1 MSILETVFKFSY
13 KSKLETEERA
23 KNLKSNI
30 GNGLGRLF
38 FQFLENVIKG
48 MEYVHTAHNNLRFGL
63 TSFVIGKDEHPSH
76 PEQLR
81 RYRRDERLL
90 EETWICPRVI
100 ILFPGKCLSV

>member
-1 MSILETVFKFSY
+1 MSILETVFKFSF

-48 MEYVHTAHNNLRFGL
+48 MEYVHITIYVLD
-63 TSFVIGKDEHPSH
+63 KHP
-76 PEQLR
+76 
-81 RYRRDERLL
+81 YRKGRAP
-90 EETWICPRVI
+90 IP
-100 ILFPGKCLSV
+100 P

>member
-48 MEYVHTAHNNLRFGL
+48 MEYVHITIYVLN
-63 TSFVIGKDEHPSH
+63 KHP
-76 PEQLR
+76 
-81 RYRRDERLL
+81 YRKGRAP
-90 EETWICPRVI
+90 IP
-100 ILFPGKCLSV
+100 P

>member
-48 MEYVHTAHNNLRFGL
+48 LNILENVHITIYVLDKHSYRKGRA
-63 TSFVIGKDEHPSH
+63 PS
-76 PEQLR
+76 P
-81 RYRRDERLL
+81 
-90 EETWICPRVI
+90 P
-100 ILFPGKCLSV
+100 

>member
-48 MEYVHTAHNNLRFGL
+48 LNILENVHITIYVLD
-63 TSFVIGKDEHPSH
+63 KHP
-76 PEQLR
+76 
-81 RYRRDERLL
+81 YN
-90 EETWICPRVI
+90 WVRVSV
-100 ILFPGKCLSV
+100 LKC

>member
-1 MSILETVFKFSY
+1 MSILEIVFKFSF

-48 MEYVHTAHNNLRFGL
+48 MEYIGKCAHNNLRFG
-63 TSFVIGKDEHPSH
+63 
-76 PEQLR
+76 
-81 RYRRDERLL
+81 
-90 EETWICPRVI
+90 
-100 ILFPGKCLSV
+100 